1 MLNLLLDPAS
11 TPARQRAHSK
21 FTGEVEMKFQRLLK
35 WQSALVLLAA
45 TAATPGLLQAQRDND
60 ETSSEGKYTLASV
73 CGHYGI
79 VATYGANVARAL
91 GTQTVD
97 GHGKLTGSAIVNQ
110 PGPNNTRT
118 IVSIGLAGTYTVNA
132 EGTGQMIV
140 TVTLPGGGTAI
151 VTEDFVITK
160 TKVKDGIAIATEIQD
175 AQEVP
180 SAVIDESSLV
190 VHAYSLRGTPRSCTA
205 EK

>member
-1 MLNLLLDPAS
+1 M
-11 TPARQRAHSK
+11 R
-21 FTGEVEMKFQRLLK
+21 FQRFLN
-35 WQSALVLLAA
+35 WQSALVLLAS
-45 TAATPGLLQAQRDND
+45 TAATPCLSQAERDSD
-60 ETSSEGKYTLASV
+60 ATSAQGKYTLASV
-73 CGHYGI
+73 CGDYSVI
-79 VATYGANVARAL
+79 ATYGANIARAL
-91 GTQTVD
+91 GTQTTD

-118 IVSIGLAGTYTVNA
+118 IVSIGLKGTYTVNA
-132 EGTGQMIV
+132 DGTGSMIV
-140 TVTLPGGGTAI
+140 TVALPGGGTAT

-160 TKVKDGIAIATEIQD
+160 STVKDGIAIATEIED

-190 VHAYSLRGTPRSCTA
+190 IHSYSLRGAPRSCTA

>member
-1 MLNLLLDPAS
+1 M
-11 TPARQRAHSK
+11 R
-21 FTGEVEMKFQRLLK
+21 FQRFLN
-35 WQSALVLLAA
+35 WQSALVLLAS
-45 TAATPGLLQAQRDND
+45 TAATPCILQAQRDND
-60 ETSSEGKYTLASV
+60 KTPSEGKYTLASV
-73 CGHYGI
+73 CGDYSI

-118 IVSIGLAGTYTVNA
+118 IVSIGLTGTYTVNA
-132 EGTGQMIV
+132 DGTGQMIV
-140 TVTLPGGGTAI
+140 TVTLPGGGTAT

-180 SAVIDESSLV
+180 SAVIDESILV
-190 VHAYSLRGTPRSCTA
+190 VHSYALRGAPRSCTA
-205 EK
+205 ER

>member
-1 MLNLLLDPAS
+1 M
-11 TPARQRAHSK
+11 R
-21 FTGEVEMKFQRLLK
+21 FQRFLN
-35 WQSALVLLAA
+35 WQSAVVLLVSTA
-45 TAATPGLLQAQRDND
+45 TIPALSQAPRDND
-60 ETSSEGKYTLASV
+60 KTSSQGKYTLASV
-73 CGHYGI
+73 CGDYGI

-118 IVSIGLAGTYTVNA
+118 IVSIGLTGTYTVNA
-132 EGTGQMIV
+132 DGTGQMIV
-140 TVTLPGGGTAI
+140 TVALPGGGTAT

-160 TKVKDGIAIATEIQD
+160 TKVKDGVAIATEIQD

-190 VHAYSLRGTPRSCTA
+190 THSYSLRGTPHSCTA
-205 EK
+205 ER